1 MRIVCIVQARMGS
14 SRLPGKV
21 MMDLVGAPM
30 LARDI
35 NRVKRAK
42 TLSEIVVATTIEP
55 ADDAIES
62 LCRRS
67 GWAWFRGSEQDV
79 LDRYYKAALSYRAD
93 TVVRITSDCPLIEP
107 TIVDQVVSHFVTNRR
122 RLDYVSNRI
131 PRPTFPIGLDTE
143 IFSFQA
149 LQRAWQEDKKPAWR
163 EHVTPYIYMNPSLFR
178 VEGITSD
185 VDRSHMRWT
194 VDTAED
200 LDFVRKIYE
209 RFQADDF
216 SWTDVLSVLEQNPE
230 WLEINRHVVQKSI

>member
-1 MRIVCIVQARMGS
+1 MRIVCIIQARMGS

-21 MMDLVGAPM
+21 MMDLIGEPM
-30 LARDI
+30 LTRDI

-42 TLSEIVVATTIEP
+42 TLSEIVVATTVKP
-55 ADDAIES
+55 ADDVIED
-62 LCRRS
+62 LCRRW
-67 GWAWFRGSEQDV
+67 GWVWFRGSEQDV
-79 LDRYYKAALSYRAD
+79 LDRYYRAALANEAD

-107 TIVDQVVSHFVTNRR
+107 SIVDQVVSHFLANRH

-143 IFSFQA
+143 VFSFQS
-149 LQRAWQEDKKPAWR
+149 LQRAWQEDGNPAWR
-163 EHVTPYIYMNPSLFR
+163 EHVTPYIYMNPSMFH

-194 VDTAED
+194 VDTSED
-200 LDFVRKIYE
+200 MDFVRKIYE
-209 RFQADDF
+209 RFGSDDF

-230 WLEINRHVVQKSI
+230 WSEINRHVVQKSI